1 MNVMFNE
8 NVTEQLAGLPCP
20 ENGSCAPD
28 REVLSGLMALQ
39 SLQLEKRKT
48 ALEKIGEMR
57 DDRLLDFLIRIT
69 LTRQSELKNPALTAI
84 GNYIGVEKVQARLWQ
99 SFTDK
104 GHATREAALGLLL
117 RIRRKRLV
125 MTSSSSH

>member
-1 MNVMFNE
+1 
-8 NVTEQLAGLPCP
+8 
-20 ENGSCAPD
+20 
-28 REVLSGLMALQ
+28 MALQ

-57 DDRLLDFLIRIT
+57 DDRLLDFLINHAHAPIRA
-69 LTRQSELKNPALTAI
+69 QNPALTAI

-104 GHATREAALGLLL
+104 GRATRERHSNSLAKDPAEKSQ
-117 RIRRKRLV
+117 R
-125 MTSSSSH
+125 